1 MTKQL
6 PVAVVTGAGSGIGRA
21 ISCALRKAGFGVALL
36 GRTPATLEETAA
48 MSAVPRGGGGV
59 LVLPTD
65 VTADDQVEA
74 AFATVRDAWGR
85 VDVLV
90 NNAGGW
96 GASGTV
102 DEISVD
108 DWRATV
114 EVNLTG
120 TFLCAR
126 AAFATMRAQEP
137 AGGRIINN
145 GSVSAQVPRPRSAAY
160 TATKHAITGLTKS
173 LSLDGR
179 DLGIRCTQIDIG
191 NAATAMT
198 RKMADGV
205 PQADGAVRPEP
216 TFDPRHAARAVVHI
230 AQLPLDVDVPF
241 LTMTAAGMP
250 FLGRG

>member
-1 MTKQL
+1 MTK

-21 ISCALRKAGFGVALL
+21 VTTGLRKAGYGVALL

-48 MSAVPRGGGGV
+48 ISACHRGGGV

-65 VTADDQVEA
+65 VTVECEVDA

-102 DEISVD
+102 DEISVE

-120 TFLCAR
+120 MFLCAR
-126 AAFATMRAQEP
+126 AAFRAMRAQSP
-137 AGGRIINN
+137 QGGRIVNN
-145 GSVSAQVPRPRSAAY
+145 GSVSAHVPRPRSAAY
-160 TATKHAITGLTKS
+160 TATKHAVTGLTKA

-179 DLGIRCTQIDIG
+179 PFDIRCSQIDIG

-198 RKMADGV
+198 RRMAEGV
-205 PQADGAVRPEP
+205 PQADGSVRAEP
-216 TFDPRHAARAVVHI
+216 TFDTRHVADAVVHL
-230 AQLPLDVDVPF
+230 AGLPLSVDVPSIV
-241 LTMTAAGMP
+241 MTAGGMP

>member
-1 MTKQL
+1 MTKQH

-21 ISCALRKAGFGVALL
+21 VSCALRKAGYGVALL

-48 MSAVPRGGGGV
+48 QSACRGGGGV

-65 VTADDQVEA
+65 VTSETQVDA
-74 AFATVRDAWGR
+74 AFTTVRDAWGR

-102 DEISVD
+102 DEISVE

-120 TFLCAR
+120 MFLCAR
-126 AAFATMRAQEP
+126 AAFRAMRAQSP
-137 AGGRIINN
+137 QGGRIVNN
-145 GSVSAQVPRPRSAAY
+145 GSISAQVPRPRSAAY
-160 TATKHAITGLTKS
+160 TAAKHAVTGLTKS

-179 DLGIRCTQIDIG
+179 PFDIRCSQIDIG

-198 RKMADGV
+198 RRMADGV
-205 PQADGAVRPEP
+205 PQADGSVRPEP
-216 TFDPRHAARAVVHI
+216 TFEVRYVGDAVVQL
-230 AQLPLDVDVPF
+230 AKLPLDVDVPF

>member
-1 MTKQL
+1 MTNQSG
-6 PVAVVTGAGSGIGRA
+6 VAVVTGAGSGIGRA
-21 ISCALRKAGFGVALL
+21 VSLALREAGYAVALL

-48 MSAVPRGGGGV
+48 LPAGDDPGEA

-65 VTADDQVEA
+65 VTAEEQVDA
-74 AFATVRDAWGR
+74 AFAATRQAWGR

-96 GASGTV
+96 GASGLV
-102 DEISVD
+102 DEISVE

-120 TFLCAR
+120 MFLCAR
-126 AAFATMRAQEP
+126 AAFATMRGQAP
-137 AGGRIINN
+137 AGGRIVNN
-145 GSVSAQVPRPRSAAY
+145 GSISAQVPRPRSAAY
-160 TATKHAITGLTKS
+160 TATKHAVTGLTKS

-179 DLGIRCTQIDIG
+179 AFGIRCSQLDIG

-198 RKMADGV
+198 ARMADGV
-205 PQADGAVRPEP
+205 PQADGSVRVEP
-216 TFDPRHAARAVVHI
+216 TFDVRHVADEVVRL
-230 AQLPLDVDVPF
+230 AGLPLEVDVPF
-241 LTMTAAGMP
+241 VTMTAAGMP